1 MHLHPYSIW
10 RKKKV
15 FLKVE
20 LLVFLKDFKEET
32 LEEDMAFRK
41 ESRLRLQAEPW
52 MQTNQ
57 HLQFPA
63 WFMKA
68 LTHTNILIHRGAN
81 LPWLKLGGGLSTVE
95 DEEMLR

>member
-32 LEEDMAFRK
+32 LEEDMAF
-41 ESRLRLQAEPW
+41 
-52 MQTNQ
+52 
-57 HLQFPA
+57 
-63 WFMKA
+63 
-68 LTHTNILIHRGAN
+68 
-81 LPWLKLGGGLSTVE
+81 
-95 DEEMLR
+95 